1 MLLLFGWFFPPIFWL
16 GFALFS
22 PWDPDILTSLPK
34 TNPLRTF
41 SPPPFHFSSP
51 LPSWFWS
58 VQRIYKKYDSY
69 KPFQMAFPPSCPIFC
84 QSAEFTPLPHSP
96 SLSVLSSKGPLSVVK
111 CNWSQGEFLVP
122 MQEPLQITCSVTGGP
137 HQSLSREARERKEV
151 LFTAST
157 L

>member
-1 MLLLFGWFFPPIFWL
+1 M
-16 GFALFS
+16 
-22 PWDPDILTSLPK
+22 T
-34 TNPLRTF
+34 
-41 SPPPFHFSSP
+41 
-51 LPSWFWS
+51 
-58 VQRIYKKYDSY
+58 
-69 KPFQMAFPPSCPIFC
+69 FPPSCPIFC

-157 L
+157 LTALRKSSAMRQVRGPRARERASCKYKASFLRELSLVLSSAQFSQVNSGYPYLSGPR